1 MCVLWTRNLKLFLRD
16 DFSAFRENFNFAEI
30 GKGKDGWSVEVRAG
44 YREIHFFVWEGL
56 FYLVVF

>member
-1 MCVLWTRNLKLFLRD
+1 LKLFLRD
-16 DFSAFRENFNFAEI
+16 GFSSFRQGFDFAEI
-30 GKGKDGWSVEVRAG
+30 GKGKNGLSVEVQEG